1 MGFRGRH
8 IFGHPRTSFGFRFW
22 PKAPAVAQIANEMG
36 ITHRL
41 TAEGDFGHLGLSD
54 ESLDGCDEVGV
65 MLGHARLDNVG
76 MVLPSTDLSR
86 TRPSM
91 AFASPLWEASHME
104 TALQRFLRLAV
115 EMGGSARDHYDK
127 EIQKLADSK
136 GKALYDIGRGKS
148 SNPNTKTL
156 LAISAVLDQPMDLL
170 QRAVAGEQVDPI
182 STGKG
187 PVRPLDIKRAPEQMP
202 TRGAHDDVGAV
213 KLRRLNLELAMGV
226 GTDIEDWIE
235 EQEVS
240 FDANLFH
247 AITSSD
253 TDRVFIGSGIGDSM
267 TPTIGDRDDVLI
279 DLNENELKRGDRIY
293 AITIEGAGAVKRLMP
308 AGNGMVE
315 VISDNVNHAARVR
328 LLPRQMVKII
338 GRVIWSGRRH

>member
-1 MGFRGRH
+1 MQQG
-8 IFGHPRTSFGFRFW
+8 IFSGELELSGGLNYASRMTKTILAQNIAALRSHLRLNQTDF
-22 PKAPAVAQIANEMG
+22 AAAVGTQQANVSKWEKG
-36 ITHRL
+36 VTP
-41 TAEGDFGHLGLSD
+41 EGD
-54 ESLDGCDEVGV
+54 
-65 MLGHARLDNVG
+65 N
-76 MVLPSTDLSR
+76 
-86 TRPSM
+86 
-91 AFASPLWEASHME
+91 
-104 TALQRFLRLAV
+104 
-115 EMGGSARDHYDK
+115 
-127 EIQKLADSK
+127 
-136 GKALYDIGRGKS
+136 
-148 SNPNTKTL
+148 
-156 LAISAVLDQPMDLL
+156 ISALAELAKVSEREFRDLPWK
-170 QRAVAGEQVDPI
+170 AGAPSGD
-182 STGKG
+182 KD
-187 PVRPLDIKRAPEQMP
+187 RPLDMKKAPEQMP
-202 TRGAHDDVGAV
+202 TRGAYDDVGSV
-213 KLRRLNLELAMGV
+213 KLRRLNLELAMGD

-328 LLPRQMVKII
+328 TMPRELVKII
-338 GRVIWSGRRH
+338 GRVVWSGRRH